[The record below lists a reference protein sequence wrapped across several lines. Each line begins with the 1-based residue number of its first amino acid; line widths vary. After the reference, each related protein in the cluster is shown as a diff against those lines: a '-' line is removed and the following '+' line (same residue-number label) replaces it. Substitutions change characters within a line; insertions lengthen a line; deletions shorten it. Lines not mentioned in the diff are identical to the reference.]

1 MSYISFT
8 VFLTAALFAGTVVL
22 LEVGRRIG
30 VPSIAADPKGAKSG
44 TGHEL
49 RVGD

>member
-8 VFLTAALFAGTVVL
+8 VFLTAALFAGMVVL

-30 VPSIAADPKGAKSG
+30 VRRIAADPEGAKSG